1 MVVVGG
7 DDDEEYSTVSIGLLR
22 KGRLPAHKPSVF
34 FFFQGMSAG
43 PLSSFE
49 VASIWSDVVPNWYP
63 WSVFFALIQASNIFE
78 SPFLCGAEIW

>member
-7 DDDEEYSTVSIGLLR
+7 DDDEEYSTASIGLLR
-22 KGRLPAHKPSVF
+22 KGRLPAHKPSF

-49 VASIWSDVVPNWYP
+49 VASI
-63 WSVFFALIQASNIFE
+63 
-78 SPFLCGAEIW
+78 